1 MSVIEILLAIGVLT
15 FIIYTS
21 FNIYYLIE
29 LRRTSLAMRQLIART
44 DENFHPTLAALRRIF
59 EDIGTITDNAAAL
72 SKSLRD
78 AAIAIGAA
86 EKMIRTLYQS
96 YEENFVEVARAN
108 VAGLKAGVKTG
119 VVTLLKN
126 LKDKKEG

>member
-1 MSVIEILLAIGVLT
+1 MSVIEILLAMGVLT
-15 FIIYTS
+15 FIIYAS

-29 LRRTSLAMRQLIART
+29 LRRTSLAMRQLITRT
-44 DENFHPTLAALRRIF
+44 DENLHPTLAALRHIF

-78 AAIAIGAA
+78 AADAIGAA
-86 EKMIRTLYQS
+86 EKAIRTLYQS
-96 YEENFVEVARAN
+96 YEENFAEVARAN